1 MDLTVLRYSSTK
13 STLGLL
19 LIDRKFACYTLEDAF
34 HIVKIP
40 GETRIPEGMYEVDL
54 RTYGSHNERYKQ
66 KFPGFHKGMLHIKNV
81 PNYEYILIH
90 IGNDDDDT
98 EGCLLVGDS
107 SMSNITSDGRIESS
121 TIAYKRIYPIIANK
135 IVEGEK
141 VFITYRD
148 INKML

>member
-1 MDLTVLRYSSTK
+1 
-13 STLGLL
+13 
-19 LIDRKFACYTLEDAF
+19 
-34 HIVKIP
+34 
-40 GETRIPEGMYEVDL
+40 MYEVDL

-148 INKML
+148 INEML